1 MDRFISVERE
11 DLIVGWMVE
20 ALDSTLKKKSI
31 THIQK
36 NLSNLNL

>member
-20 ALDSTLKKKSI
+20 ALDSTLKKIDHSHSRKI
-31 THIQK
+31 YLI
-36 NLSNLNL
+36 